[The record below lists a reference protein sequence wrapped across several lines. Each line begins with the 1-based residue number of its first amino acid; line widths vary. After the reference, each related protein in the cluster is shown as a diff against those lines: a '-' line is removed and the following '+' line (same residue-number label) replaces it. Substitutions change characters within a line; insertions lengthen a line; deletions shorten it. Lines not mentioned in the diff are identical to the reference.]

1 VGQCGTGQARP
12 VPLIGR
18 EAELGRL
25 IAASRAARAGH
36 GTMVLI
42 SGEPGIGK
50 TALLASLAERAA
62 ADGARVAIG
71 AAEELQQQVPFAAIA
86 DCLGLTADAAD
97 QGAAEIAALLR
108 GSYRPS
114 GGTFPAADAEF
125 LIAEAILGLVDEWC
139 TAGPVLL
146 AVDDL
151 QWADPASLL
160 ILHQLGRI
168 ASQLPLLIA
177 ATRRSGAGGTDLP
190 ASQRGAVV
198 PGPRSE
204 ERGTS
209 EGATREGAASQA
221 SRRRAGIT
229 PDRLVR
235 SWEARDA
242 EEVPLG
248 PLDEYSVATLIA
260 QVAGPGSVSELF
272 GQITTAAGNPLYV
285 IELARTL
292 VGRALPGIAGGT
304 GPDPAAGAVAEPLLH
319 VVTRRLTGLPD
330 QTREIL
336 QLAAVLGAWFTVPEL
351 SAMLAAPPV
360 ELLAVVQEAVAAAVL
375 VADADR
381 LVFQHEVIRQAL
393 QESWPVSARDA
404 LHQRAGQALVAVGA
418 PAERAAPHLLAGM
431 TFDLRALRWLAGS
444 ADRLSARAP
453 ALATELLHRALD
465 GTDPPG
471 DQAGPLRLALASAL
485 LRAGRFA
492 AAETAADAALT
503 ADWPG
508 GAAGRLHWIL
518 VQARLSRGHV
528 TEALAE
534 AQRALDGD
542 GLTHAERARFHGL
555 AAQCLHVLPWTRPEA
570 AMRAAEGARH
580 EGMAGG
586 DPYARA
592 YGLHAVAEATRW
604 QGRFSQALEEAGQAA
619 QALDQAGPIIDS
631 QLAPHLIRADCLF
644 DLDRDAEAQRAYA
657 AGLRL
662 AERGIGTFSL
672 CLHHLSVARGY
683 FLAGRWDDA
692 LSEIGSAREVP
703 DHLGAAVHLDGLA
716 TLIAVHRQDREELA
730 RLRAALDEPL
740 ASGTIRH
747 TIDDRSWG
755 RALAALADD
764 DQETAFRV
772 LSSAWQECVAGHR
785 EYCGH
790 YLLPDL
796 AGLAVSLGEPETAWQ
811 AVAQLDRY
819 TADRDGPALRRS
831 ARFATAILDGDA
843 AALDRVAEAYAIAGR
858 PLLEA
863 LAREHAAELLA
874 AAGRLPVARQQLDA
888 AQDCYARLDAVWDAA
903 RADARLR
910 AHGIRRATQD
920 PRRRPTSGWESLTET
935 ERKVAALLA
944 DGLSAPDIASRMF
957 TSRRTVQHHVSSILA
972 KLGLS
977 SRVELATLIARRA
990 S

>member
-1 VGQCGTGQARP
+1 MGQCGTGQARP

-18 EAELGRL
+18 DAELGRL
-25 IAASRAARAGH
+25 IAASRAAREGH
-36 GTMVLI
+36 GTIVLI

-71 AAEELQQQVPFAAIA
+71 VAEELQQRVPFAAIA

-139 TAGPVLL
+139 TAGPVVL
-146 AVDDL
+146 ALDDL

-160 ILHQLGRI
+160 ILHRLGRF
-168 ASQLPLLIA
+168 ASQLPLLIV
-177 ATRRSGAGGTDLP
+177 ATRRSGAGGNDL
-190 ASQRGAVV
+190 
-198 PGPRSE
+198 
-204 ERGTS
+204 
-209 EGATREGAASQA
+209 
-221 SRRRAGIT
+221 
-229 PDRLVR
+229 DRLAR
-235 SWEARDA
+235 GWEARGA
-242 EEVPLG
+242 EEVELG

-260 QVAGPGSVSELF
+260 QVAGPASVGELF
-272 GQITTAAGNPLYV
+272 AQIMTAGGNPLYV

-292 VGRALPGIAGGT
+292 AGRALPRGAGGT
-304 GPDPAAGAVAEPLLH
+304 GPGLVAGAVPEPLPE
-319 VVTRRLTGLPD
+319 VVARRLSGLPD
-330 QTREIL
+330 KTREVL
-336 QLAAVLGAWFTVPEL
+336 QVATILGAWFTVEEL
-351 SAMLAAPPV
+351 SAVLATPPV
-360 ELLAVVQEAVAAAVL
+360 ELLTVVQEAVAAAVL
-375 VADADR
+375 AAEADR
-381 LVFQHEVIRQAL
+381 LVFQHEVICQAL
-393 QESWPVSARDA
+393 QEGWPVSERNA
-404 LHQRAGQALVAVGA
+404 LHQRAGKALVAVGA

-431 TFDLRALRWLAGS
+431 TFDPRTLRWLAGS

-453 ALATELLHRALD
+453 ALAADLLHRALD
-465 GTDPPG
+465 GIDPAS

-492 AAETAADAALT
+492 AAETVADAALT
-503 ADWPG
+503 ADRPG
-508 GAAGRLHWIL
+508 EPAGRLRWIL
-518 VQARLSRGHV
+518 VQARLNRGHV

-534 AQRALDGD
+534 AQRALDGG

-555 AAQCLHVLPWTRPEA
+555 AAQCLSVLPWTGPQA
-570 AMRAAEGARH
+570 AMQAAEGARH

-586 DPYARA
+586 DPYAMA
-592 YGLHAVAEATRW
+592 YGLHTVAEASRW
-604 QGRFSQALEEAGQAA
+604 QGRVSQALEEAGQAA
-619 QALDQAGPIIDS
+619 QALDRAGPIIDS
-631 QLAPHLIRADCLF
+631 QLAPHLIRANCLF

-672 CLHHLSVARGY
+672 CLHHLSVARGH
-683 FLAGRWDDA
+683 FVAGRWDDA

-716 TLIAVHRQDREELA
+716 ALIAVHRQDREELA

-740 ASGTIRH
+740 ASDTIRQ

-755 RALAALADD
+755 RALATLAGG

-796 AGLAVSLGEPETAWQ
+796 AGLAVSLGERETARQ
-811 AVAQLDRY
+811 AVAELDRY
-819 TADRDGPALRRS
+819 TADRGGPTLRRS

-874 AAGRLPVARQQLDA
+874 AAGRLPVACQQLDA
-888 AQDCYARLDAVWDAA
+888 ALDCYARLGAVWDAA
-903 RADARLR
+903 RADDRLR
-910 AHGIRRATQD
+910 AHGVQRATQA
-920 PRRRPTSGWESLTET
+920 PRRPPTSGWESLTQT
-935 ERKVAALLA
+935 ERRVAALLA
-944 DGLSAPDIASRMF
+944 DGVSAPDIADRMF
-957 TSRRTVQHHVSSILA
+957 TSRRTIQCHVSSILA

-990 S
+990 G